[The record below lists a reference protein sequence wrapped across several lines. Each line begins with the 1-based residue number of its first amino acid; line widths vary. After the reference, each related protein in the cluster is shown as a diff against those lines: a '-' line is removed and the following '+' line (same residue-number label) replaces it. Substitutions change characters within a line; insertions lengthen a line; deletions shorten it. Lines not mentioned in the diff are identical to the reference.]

1 MARRLTG
8 GAWLLSLALLVGL
21 ATILSCAHPMP
32 PGGGPPDETP
42 PWLTQAWPE
51 SAATG
56 QGEVT
61 ELRFTFSEKMDR
73 QDAFRWL
80 RLYPRRTFRSTRW
93 QGSQTAVVRL
103 ETPLPPDSVVVVEL
117 LPGMKDNHGVPQ
129 PAGRMWP
136 FATGDTLPTG
146 VIEGA
151 LVLENKP
158 LIGGVVELL
167 PDGPDT
173 VRLQQRP
180 VLRRARTDS
189 TGTYRLAWLP
199 KLGDGWLLRTYDDR
213 NFDWRPGDNEA
224 VRLWPDTL
232 RLSPDVPRRNL
243 GLRVLYQ
250 PTTPGT
256 LEGEL
261 ELRPAAPGPIFA
273 FVQKIAEED
282 TGFVPRPQ
290 PPAGGPNQAVPD
302 TGRFTLNE
310 VGPGLVRA
318 IFFVDRDGDS
328 LLSAIPVPEDTLWTL
343 EPWAVVDSVQ
353 VEPGLP
359 TSMPAPVWPDTL
371 TPWSAPV
378 LPDTT
383 AAAGSDSLATDPL
396 GPSSAPPPGR
406 APADTATTGPPKE

>member
-8 GAWLLSLALLVGL
+8 GAWLLSLALLAGL
-21 ATILSCAHPMP
+21 ATVLSCAHPMP

-93 QGSQTAVVRL
+93 HGSQTAVVQL
-103 ETPLPPDSVVVVEL
+103 ETALPPDSVAVVEL

-129 PAGRMWP
+129 PSGRMWP

-146 VIEGA
+146 VIEGS

-199 KLGDGWLLRTYDDR
+199 KIGDGWLLRTYD
-213 NFDWRPGDNEA
+213 
-224 VRLWPDTL
+224 TL
-232 RLSPDVPRRNL
+232 RLSPDAPRLDL
-243 GLRVLYQ
+243 GLRTLYQ

-261 ELRPAAPGPIFA
+261 EERPAAPGPIFA
-273 FVQKIAEED
+273 FLQTIAEED

-302 TGRFTLNE
+302 TGRFTLTE
-310 VGPGLVRA
+310 AGPGLVRA

-328 LLSAIPVPEDTLWTL
+328 LFSAIPVPEDTLWTL
-343 EPWAVVDSVQ
+343 EPWAMVDSVQ
-353 VEPGLP
+353 VEPGLRAAL
-359 TSMPAPVWPDTL
+359 PAPVWPDTL
-371 TPWSAPV
+371 TPWSAPI

-383 AAAGSDSLATDPL
+383 IAAWPDTLAPAWPDTLAPAAADTL
-396 GPSSAPPPGR
+396 GPSSAPPPGQ
-406 APADTATTGPPKE
+406 APADTARTDPPKE